1 MDCKW
6 IPFGDK
12 YRCEVCGFVVPNNT
26 FHKNCGSV
34 QRKVVAGKDKEIP
47 NLLQRGVNLGKA
59 VVKHAQGGFQHC
71 TEEQKKARFA
81 ICQSNRCELFKVHGE
96 GGICSHDD
104 CGCYIR
110 SNGKFMDKL
119 SWAESKCP
127 KEMWGP
133 IEQKIPQSE

>member
-1 MDCKW
+1 M
-6 IPFGDK
+6 
-12 YRCEVCGFVVPNNT
+12 
-26 FHKNCGSV
+26 KNCEWEPIGDIFRCKNCQTIV
-34 QRKVVAGKDKEIP
+34 KTNRLKRNCNI
-47 NLLQRGVNLGKA
+47 NLDISTPGLVKRGVNLGKA

-127 KEMWGP
+127 TGQWGS
-133 IEQKIPQSE
+133 IEQEIPKSE